1 MSDKTV
7 FLVMDVQNGVIER
20 VQNGEAYLE
29 RLAPVV
35 QATREAGFK
44 IVYIKTSF
52 RPGYPE
58 HHPHNTSTA
67 KAFQWKAF
75 GEDDSSSRIHAAV
88 APASQDVV
96 VSKHRVSA
104 FTSTDLDLILRSY
117 GAQKLVLT
125 GISTSGVVL
134 STVRQAAD
142 LDFRVTVLEDLCID
156 PDPENHEFLMKKIV
170 TRQAE
175 VTSSAEWLAGLKP
188 TSS

>member
-1 MSDKTV
+1 MSDQTV
-7 FLVMDVQNGVIER
+7 FLVMDVQNGAIER

-35 QATREAGFK
+35 QATREAGVK
-44 IVYIKTSF
+44 IVYIRTGF

-58 HHPHNTSTA
+58 HHPHNTSTT

-75 GEDDSSSRIHAAV
+75 VEDESSSQIHTAV
-88 APASQDVV
+88 APASRDVV
-96 VSKHRVSA
+96 VIKHRVSA
-104 FTSTDLDLILRSY
+104 FTSTDLDLILRAY

-142 LDFRVTVLEDLCID
+142 LDFRITVLEDLCVD
-156 PDPENHEFLMKKIV
+156 PIRENHEFLMKKIIS
-170 TRQAE
+170 RQAE
-175 VTSSAEWLAGLKP
+175 VTSSAEWLAGLK
-188 TSS
+188 TISA